1 MTAERDIREFIL
13 SFVQEAG
20 IPIAHARD
28 DFDLRLD
35 GAIDSL
41 GFIRLVSELEMRIG
55 GPIDLS
61 EVDPEKLTRL
71 GVLVS
76 HIGRQIR
83 NHHVVR

>member
-1 MTAERDIREFIL
+1 MTAERDIRHFIL
-13 SFVQEAG
+13 SFVHDAG
-20 IPIAHARD
+20 IPVAHAGD

-41 GFIRLVSELEMRIG
+41 GFIRLISELEKRTG

-76 HIGRQIR
+76 HVAKQIR
-83 NHHVVR
+83 N